1 MNFCKY
7 LLKGKKKLDKKVFVN
22 QNYTYSQLFEDIQ
35 SLTKSLK
42 VFDRQ
47 IIGISFE
54 NSYSFIIFYLSII
67 NSNNIVLIIEKG
79 LPTKKYFELMNKY
92 KVNLFFTDLKFDKVN
107 FQKDYEISSEIFN
120 RIENFSKISRRNK
133 FKEIDKKYFENV
145 SLILFTSGSTGEKKG
160 VMLTNENLVF
170 NTNSILKFLPIKK
183 KDIVNLVLPM
193 SYSFGLSIVNTHLKV
208 GSSFLLHNSPF
219 VGSIINEVQD
229 YNCTCFYGVPST
241 FQILIEKTNFLKE
254 KFKNINFFAQAGGEL
269 NSFYKKKLGVKFKNK
284 FYVMYGATE
293 ASPRLSYLNPK
304 MLNKKISSIGKPI
317 YGVKF
322 KLFKLK
328 DSKYSELGVS
338 GKNIMKGYLY
348 DKKLTNKTF
357 KKNYYLTGDI
367 ATKDKNGF
375 YYILKRKDKI
385 LKRFGYKIQTAMIE
399 KKINQLN
406 FVKKSK
412 IKLFEDNKMV
422 LKVYVENDSKLLRQ
436 EINNFLRSN
445 FASYEIPNE
454 IIIEKFENQIF
465 NFKE

>member
-1 MNFCKY
+1 M
-7 LLKGKKKLDKKVFVN
+7 
-22 QNYTYSQLFEDIQ
+22 
-35 SLTKSLK
+35 
-42 VFDRQ
+42 
-47 IIGISFE
+47 
-54 NSYSFIIFYLSII
+54 
-67 NSNNIVLIIEKG
+67 
-79 LPTKKYFELMNKY
+79 
-92 KVNLFFTDLKFDKVN
+92 
-107 FQKDYEISSEIFN
+107 
-120 RIENFSKISRRNK
+120 RRNK
-133 FKEIDKKYFENV
+133 FKKIDKKYFENV

-170 NTNSILKFLPIKK
+170 NTKSILKVLPIKK

-193 SYSFGLSIVNTHLKV
+193 SYSFGLSIINTHLKV

-241 FQILIEKTNFLKE
+241 FQILIDRTNFLKE
-254 KFKNINFFAQAGGEL
+254 KFKNINFFAQAGGEI
-269 NSFYKKKLGVKFKNK
+269 NSLYKKKLGIKFKNK

-293 ASPRLSYLNPK
+293 ASPRLSCLNPK

-328 DSKYSELGVS
+328 NSKYSELGVS

-348 DKKLTNKTF
+348 DNKLTNKTF

-367 ATKDKNGF
+367 ATKDKSGF

-385 LKRFGYKIQTAMIE
+385 LKRFGYKNQPAIIE
-399 KKINQLN
+399 KINQLD

-412 IKLFEDNKMV
+412 IKLFEDNRMV
-422 LKVYVENDSKLLRQ
+422 LKVLKITV
-436 EINNFLRSN
+436 NFEARN
-445 FASYEIPNE
+445 
-454 IIIEKFENQIF
+454 
-465 NFKE
+465 